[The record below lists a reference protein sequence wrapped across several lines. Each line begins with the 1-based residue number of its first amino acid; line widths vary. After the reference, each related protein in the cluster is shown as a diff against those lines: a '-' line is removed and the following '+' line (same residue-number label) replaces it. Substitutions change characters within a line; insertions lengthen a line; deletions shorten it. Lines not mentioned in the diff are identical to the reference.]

1 MSFTVL
7 IPNLGKALKDISSY
21 ADGVARKVK
30 RGKAITGIN
39 IQNQTVRNI
48 DSYGSRLV
56 KRGKDKAAKN
66 TQYLVLTGAM
76 KASIMITFKS
86 DFSDINHSTDLSSQ
100 KSTSAASRAKAT
112 SGSGDVTGVGTGVE
126 YAVHHEFGAPRANIP
141 ARPFLHPAAESERSA
156 HIRRMKEATKL

>member
-7 IPNLGKALKDISSY
+7 LPNLGKALKDISSY
-21 ADGVARKVK
+21 ADGVASKVK

-39 IQNQTVRNI
+39 IQRKAVGNI
-48 DSYGSRLV
+48 NSYGSRPV

-66 TQYLVLTGAM
+66 TQYLVQTGAM
-76 KASIMITFKS
+76 RASIMLTFKS
-86 DFSDINHSTDLSSQ
+86 DFSDLNRSESLSSQ
-100 KSTSAASRAKAT
+100 SSTSSASLAKSTT
-112 SGSGDVTGVGTGVE
+112 GDVTGVGTGVE